1 METRSVRYRRT
12 TDRIED
18 VTSWL
23 LIAAGI
29 VLIALSCAFGLGTSS
44 TMAER
49 ARTEAQDRAPAVAR
63 LHTASAATAGDLA
76 ARSPV
81 MVAASWPDRQGVEH
95 TGLVSAP
102 AQLQAGSTVP
112 IWIDRTGALVPAPL
126 SATDVLVCSVIAA
139 VVAFGLG
146 AGTLTLIWLLVRR
159 ATLAHNYAQWER
171 EWRAVAPIWSKGEER
186 RG

>member
-1 METRSVRYRRT
+1 VETRSVRYRRT

-23 LIAAGI
+23 LLTAGI
-29 VLIALSCAFGLGTSS
+29 ALIALSCAFGLGTSS
-44 TMAER
+44 ALAER
-49 ARTEAQDRAPAVAR
+49 ARTEAQDRAPGVAR
-63 LHTASAATAGDLA
+63 LHAASTPTAGDLA

-81 MVAASWPDRQGVEH
+81 MVAASWRDQQGVEH

-102 AQLQAGSTVP
+102 AQQQAGSTVP
-112 IWIDRTGALVPAPL
+112 IWVDRTGAVVTAPL
-126 SATDVLVCSVIAA
+126 SSTDVLVCSVIAA
-139 VVAFGLG
+139 LVAFGFG